1 MSAAEKLGL
10 LPKLPDGTVIDS
22 CKTASGLMRVYRVG
36 GGYVKLLIGGLGK
49 KY

>member
-1 MSAAEKLGL
+1 MSATEKFGL

-22 CKTASGLMRVYRVG
+22 YKAASRLMRVYRVG
-36 GGYVKLLIGGLGK
+36 GGYVKLLIGGLRK